1 MIGPVNRT
9 EIMRSD
15 LRSKLVFTV
24 FDVIFAVINHMIL
37 LINHMTLLINHM
49 TLLINHMI
57 LLINHMILALPIN
70 STFLKMCCLIFER
83 FLILCSI

>member
-49 TLLINHMI
+49 I